1 MNKSNKEMP
10 FFEHVEELRW
20 CIVKSLIAICFGTII
35 AYQISDFIIFYLI
48 EPSKDLDIKLN
59 FQVLKVTSMFNIKL
73 ITSIFGGLIISAPI
87 ILYQIWRFVAPA
99 FSRVNNLVT
108 IFIFLAMLLFFLL
121 GMFFAYFIIVP
132 YSLNFLTSFQS
143 SYLKISYNFTLS
155 NYLSFIIWIMLGC
168 GFIFQI
174 PIITVLLSYLKILT
188 SEFLRQYRK
197 VAIIF
202 AMIVGAILTPPD
214 PFSQILV
221 VVPII
226 ILYEISIIF
235 SSFFGAK
242 Y

>member
-1 MNKSNKEMP
+1 M
-10 FFEHVEELRW
+10 
-20 CIVKSLIAICFGTII
+20 LI
-35 AYQISDFIIFYLI
+35 YFIIYYLI
-48 EPSKDLDIKLN
+48 EPSKELDIKLN

-73 ITSIFGGLIISAPI
+73 ITSIFGGIIISTPI

-99 FSRVNNLVT
+99 FPKVNNWVT
-108 IFIFLAMLLFFLL
+108 FFIFVIMLLFFLL
-121 GMFFAYFIIVP
+121 GMYFAYFIIVP
-132 YSLNFLTSFQS
+132 YSLIFLTSFQS

-155 NYLSFIIWIMLGC
+155 NYLTFIIWIMLGC

-226 ILYEISIIF
+226 ILYELSIIF
-235 SSFFGAK
+235 SSFFGTN